1 MVLERAHRRHEHC
14 CRGLQ
19 AARAALEVQ
28 ELLGAQIGAKSRF
41 GNYPVGIAQ
50 GHARCNQRV
59 GSLRDVGKGSAVQN
73 RWVALKRLH
82 KVRLDRIAH
91 QNRHGIGGL

>member
-1 MVLERAHRRHEHC
+1 MVLERPNRRNEHR
-14 CRGLQ
+14 CRGLES
-19 AARAALEVQ
+19 AGSALEVQ
-28 ELLGAQIGAKSRF
+28 ELLGAQIGAKPGFS
-41 GNYPVGIAQ
+41 NYPVGVAQ

-73 RWVALKRLH
+73 RRVALERLH
-82 KVRLDRIAH
+82 QVGFDGVAH